1 MTCPEPD
8 SFHRIREILNHDRR
22 WSLYALGDLAP
33 AELRY
38 CEWRFTSHDSPAA
51 TLIYR
56 AFDPPVFFAIGS
68 GTPLEVLLDQAPLPP
83 TVYLHIRPEILALVS
98 ERYRRVTTKMM
109 QRMILQEPALADFSG
124 AEMIAANNLDELVQL
139 YDCRDGQEKEG
150 TFFSPIQVVEGVYFG
165 IRDQGRLVAAAGTHL
180 INRRESVAAVG
191 NVFCHPEYRG
201 KGLGARVTSAVV
213 NTLVKEGIQTI
224 GLNVGPENPA
234 TKLYRRLGFRE
245 ACSYVEGVASRGA
258 RS

>member
-1 MTCPEPD
+1 MKGDRTEGDP
-8 SFHRIREILNHDRR
+8 FHRICEILNHDRA

-33 AELRY
+33 EELTH
-38 CEWRFTSHDSPAA
+38 CEWRFTSHDPPAV
-51 TLIYR
+51 TLFYR

-150 TFFSPIQVVEGVYFG
+150 IFFSPVQVAE
-165 IRDQGRLVAAAGTHL
+165 
-180 INRRESVAAVG
+180 
-191 NVFCHPEYRG
+191 
-201 KGLGARVTSAVV
+201 
-213 NTLVKEGIQTI
+213 
-224 GLNVGPENPA
+224 
-234 TKLYRRLGFRE
+234 
-245 ACSYVEGVASRGA
+245 
-258 RS
+258 